1 MLLECELSGAADG
14 GGTSAEQAQQGLLQ
28 QLRQPHSAVRR
39 HALLRQLRLDESD
52 ASFGGGPP
60 PPAPMAALAPEAGGG
75 GGGGGGDSPLRKG
88 DQVYYLHSDG
98 RRRPGTVL
106 SVHTDEVRPPIALTV
121 G

>member
-1 MLLECELSGAADG
+1 MSLRHESGEVLLECELSGAADG
-14 GGTSAEQAQQGLLQ
+14 GGTSAEQARQGLLQ

-60 PPAPMAALAPEAGGG
+60 PAAAAAAMAPLAPEAGGG
-75 GGGGGGDSPLRKG
+75 GGDAPLRKG

-106 SVHTDEVRPPIALTV
+106 TV
-121 G
+121 